1 MNIEMDT
8 MKKEMGG
15 AFVVAWLIV
24 GMGWGS
30 LEAAL
35 IMAAAWMTFS
45 GAHILPVVTWM
56 HMMTGDLSDAEG
68 NWMANG
74 MRLVAQIVGGVL
86 AIALATEVGA
96 VETTWDLVQ
105 PGFDTPGTWDAIGM
119 VAAGAIFWMVHTR
132 ADSAWVSAF
141 AVMVLAGT
149 MGMTYDVLDAEG
161 AVAATVSTTG
171 AGEMASSI
179 MSSGEDIV
187 NIATAWIVSGLLCGL
202 GALLATK
209 MDELIE

>member
-1 MNIEMDT
+1 MDIEMDT
-8 MKKEMGG
+8 MKREMGG
-15 AFVVAWLIV
+15 AFVVAWLVV

-35 IMAAAWMTFS
+35 IMAAAWMAFS

-74 MRLVAQIVGGVL
+74 MRLVAQIVGAVL

-96 VETTWDLVQ
+96 VETSWDLVQ
-105 PGFDTPGTWDAIGM
+105 PGFDTPGTWEAIGM

-149 MGMTYDVLDAEG
+149 MGMTYEAGDA
-161 AVAATVSTTG
+161 VVSTTG

-187 NIATAWIVSGLLCGL
+187 NIATAWIVSGVLCGL

>member
-1 MNIEMDT
+1 MDIEMDT
-8 MKKEMGG
+8 MKREVGG
-15 AFVVAWLIV
+15 AFVVAWLVV

-35 IMAAAWMTFS
+35 IMAAAWMAFS

-74 MRLVAQIVGGVL
+74 MRLVAQIVGAVL

-96 VETTWDLVQ
+96 VETSWDLVQ
-105 PGFDTPGTWDAIGM
+105 PGFDTPGTWEAIGM

-149 MGMTYDVLDAEG
+149 MGMTYEAGDA
-161 AVAATVSTTG
+161 VVSTTG

-187 NIATAWIVSGLLCGL
+187 NIATAWIVSGVLCGV

-209 MDELIE
+209 LDEMIE

>member
-1 MNIEMDT
+1 MDIEMDT
-8 MKKEMGG
+8 MKREVGG
-15 AFVVAWLIV
+15 AFVVAWLVV

-35 IMAAAWMTFS
+35 IMAAAWMAFS

-74 MRLVAQIVGGVL
+74 MRLVAQIVGAVL

-96 VETTWDLVQ
+96 VETSWDLVQ

-149 MGMTYDVLDAEG
+149 MGMTYEAGDA
-161 AVAATVSTTG
+161 VVSTTG

-187 NIATAWIVSGLLCGL
+187 NIATAWIVSGLLCGV

-209 MDELIE
+209 LDEMIE

>member
-1 MNIEMDT
+1 MDIEMDT
-8 MKKEMGG
+8 MKREVGG
-15 AFVVAWLIV
+15 AFVVAWLVV

-35 IMAAAWMTFS
+35 IMAAAWMAFS

-74 MRLVAQIVGGVL
+74 MRLVAQIVGAVL

-96 VETTWDLVQ
+96 VETSWDLVQ

-149 MGMTYDVLDAEG
+149 MGMTYEVGDA
-161 AVAATVSTTG
+161 VVSTTG

-187 NIATAWIVSGLLCGL
+187 NIATAWIVSGLLCGV

-209 MDELIE
+209 MDEMIE

>member
-1 MNIEMDT
+1 MDIDMDT
-8 MKKEMGG
+8 MKREMGG

-74 MRLVAQIVGGVL
+74 MRLVAQIVGAVL

-96 VETTWDLVQ
+96 VETSWDLVQ

-149 MGMTYDVLDAEG
+149 MGMTYEVGDA
-161 AVAATVSTTG
+161 VVSTTG

-187 NIATAWIVSGLLCGL
+187 NIATAWIVSGLLCGV

-209 MDELIE
+209 MDEMIE

>member
-1 MNIEMDT
+1 MDIEMDT
-8 MKKEMGG
+8 MKREMGG
-15 AFVVAWLIV
+15 AFVVAWLVV

-35 IMAAAWMTFS
+35 MMAAAWMAFS

-74 MRLVAQIVGGVL
+74 MRLVAQIVGAVL

-96 VETTWDLVQ
+96 VETSWDLVQ

-149 MGMTYDVLDAEG
+149 MGMTYEAGE
-161 AVAATVSTTG
+161 AVVSTTG

-187 NIATAWIVSGLLCGL
+187 NIATAWIVSGLLCGV

-209 MDELIE
+209 MDEMIE

>member
-1 MNIEMDT
+1 MDIEMDT
-8 MKKEMGG
+8 MKREMGG
-15 AFVVAWLIV
+15 AFVVAWLVV

-35 IMAAAWMTFS
+35 MMAAAWMAFS

-74 MRLVAQIVGGVL
+74 MRLVAQIVGAVL

-96 VETTWDLVQ
+96 VETSWDLVQ
-105 PGFDTPGTWDAIGM
+105 PGFDTPGTWEAIGM

-149 MGMTYDVLDAEG
+149 MGMTYEAGDA
-161 AVAATVSTTG
+161 VVSTTG
-171 AGEMASSI
+171 AGEMATSI

-187 NIATAWIVSGLLCGL
+187 NIATAWIVSGVLCGL

>member
-1 MNIEMDT
+1 MDIDMDT
-8 MKKEMGG
+8 MKREMGG

-74 MRLVAQIVGGVL
+74 MRLVAQIVGAVL

-96 VETTWDLVQ
+96 VETSWDLVQ
-105 PGFDTPGTWDAIGM
+105 PGFDTPGTWEAIGM

-149 MGMTYDVLDAEG
+149 MGMTYEVGDA
-161 AVAATVSTTG
+161 VVSTTG

-187 NIATAWIVSGLLCGL
+187 NIATAWIVSGVLCGL

>member
-1 MNIEMDT
+1 MDIDMDT
-8 MKKEMGG
+8 MKREMGG

-35 IMAAAWMTFS
+35 IMAAAWMAFS

-74 MRLVAQIVGGVL
+74 MRLVAQIVGAVL

-96 VETTWDLVQ
+96 VETSWDLVQ
-105 PGFDTPGTWDAIGM
+105 PGFDTPGTWEAIGM

-149 MGMTYDVLDAEG
+149 MGMTYEAGDA
-161 AVAATVSTTG
+161 VVSTTG

-187 NIATAWIVSGLLCGL
+187 NIATAWIVSGVLCGL

>member
-1 MNIEMDT
+1 MDIEMDT

-35 IMAAAWMTFS
+35 MMAAAWMAFS

-74 MRLVAQIVGGVL
+74 MRLVAQIVGAVL

-105 PGFDTPGTWDAIGM
+105 PGFDTPKTWDAIGM

-149 MGMTYDVLDAEG
+149 MGMTYEAGDA
-161 AVAATVSTTG
+161 VVSTTG

-187 NIATAWIVSGLLCGL
+187 NIATAWIVSGVLCGL

>member
-1 MNIEMDT
+1 MDIDMDT
-8 MKKEMGG
+8 MKREMGG

-74 MRLVAQIVGGVL
+74 MRLVAQIVGAVL

-96 VETTWDLVQ
+96 VETSWDLVQ
-105 PGFDTPGTWDAIGM
+105 PGFDTPGTWEAIGM

-149 MGMTYDVLDAEG
+149 MGMTYEAGDA
-161 AVAATVSTTG
+161 VVSTTG

-187 NIATAWIVSGLLCGL
+187 NIATAWIVSGLLCGV

-209 MDELIE
+209 LDEMIE

>member
-1 MNIEMDT
+1 MDIEMDT
-8 MKKEMGG
+8 MKREVGG
-15 AFVVAWLIV
+15 AFVVAWLVV

-35 IMAAAWMTFS
+35 IMAAAWMAFS

-74 MRLVAQIVGGVL
+74 MRLVAQIVGAVL

-96 VETTWDLVQ
+96 VETSWDLVQ
-105 PGFDTPGTWDAIGM
+105 PGFDTPGTWEAIGM

-149 MGMTYDVLDAEG
+149 MGMTYEVGDA
-161 AVAATVSTTG
+161 VVSTTG

-187 NIATAWIVSGLLCGL
+187 NIATAWIVSGVLCGL

>member
-1 MNIEMDT
+1 MDIEMDT
-8 MKKEMGG
+8 MKREVGG
-15 AFVVAWLIV
+15 AFVVAWLVV

-35 IMAAAWMTFS
+35 IMAAAWMAFS

-74 MRLVAQIVGGVL
+74 MRLVAQIVGAVL

-96 VETTWDLVQ
+96 VETSWDLVQ
-105 PGFDTPGTWDAIGM
+105 PGFDTPGTWEAIGM

-149 MGMTYDVLDAEG
+149 MGMTYEAGDA
-161 AVAATVSTTG
+161 VVSTTG

-187 NIATAWIVSGLLCGL
+187 NIATAWIVSGLLCGV

-209 MDELIE
+209 MDEMIE

>member
-1 MNIEMDT
+1 MDIEMDT
-8 MKKEMGG
+8 MKREMGG
-15 AFVVAWLIV
+15 AFVVAWLVV

-35 IMAAAWMTFS
+35 MMAAAWMAFS

-74 MRLVAQIVGGVL
+74 MRLVAQIVGAVL

-96 VETTWDLVQ
+96 VETSWDSVQ
-105 PGFDTPGTWDAIGM
+105 PGFDTPGTWEAIGM

-149 MGMTYDVLDAEG
+149 MGMTYEAGDA
-161 AVAATVSTTG
+161 VVSTTG

-187 NIATAWIVSGLLCGL
+187 NIATAWIVSGLLCGV

-209 MDELIE
+209 MDEMIE

>member
-1 MNIEMDT
+1 MDIEMDT
-8 MKKEMGG
+8 MKREMGG
-15 AFVVAWLIV
+15 AFVVAWLVV

-35 IMAAAWMTFS
+35 MMAAAWMAFS

-74 MRLVAQIVGGVL
+74 MRLVAQIVGAVL

-96 VETTWDLVQ
+96 VETSWDLVQ

-149 MGMTYDVLDAEG
+149 MGMTYEAGDA
-161 AVAATVSTTG
+161 VVSTTG

-187 NIATAWIVSGLLCGL
+187 NIATAWIVSGVLCGL

>member
-1 MNIEMDT
+1 MDIEMDT
-8 MKKEMGG
+8 MKREVGG
-15 AFVVAWLIV
+15 AFVVAWLVV

-35 IMAAAWMTFS
+35 IMAAAWMAFS

-74 MRLVAQIVGGVL
+74 MRLVAQIVGAVL

-96 VETTWDLVQ
+96 VETSWDLVQ

-149 MGMTYDVLDAEG
+149 MGMTYEAGDA
-161 AVAATVSTTG
+161 VVSTTG

-187 NIATAWIVSGLLCGL
+187 NIATAWIVSGVLCGL

>member
-1 MNIEMDT
+1 MDIDMDT
-8 MKKEMGG
+8 MKREMGG

-74 MRLVAQIVGGVL
+74 MRLVAQIVGAVL

-96 VETTWDLVQ
+96 VETSWDLVQ
-105 PGFDTPGTWDAIGM
+105 PGFDTPGTWEAIGM

-149 MGMTYDVLDAEG
+149 MGMTYEVGDA
-161 AVAATVSTTG
+161 VVSTTG

-209 MDELIE
+209 LDEMIE

>member
-1 MNIEMDT
+1 MDIEMDT
-8 MKKEMGG
+8 MKREVGG
-15 AFVVAWLIV
+15 AFVVAWLVV

-74 MRLVAQIVGGVL
+74 MRLVAQIVGAVL

-96 VETTWDLVQ
+96 VETSWDLVQ
-105 PGFDTPGTWDAIGM
+105 PGFDTPGTWEAIGM

-149 MGMTYDVLDAEG
+149 MGMTYEVGDA
-161 AVAATVSTTG
+161 VVSTTG

-187 NIATAWIVSGLLCGL
+187 NIATAWIVSGVLCGL

>member
-1 MNIEMDT
+1 MDIDMDT
-8 MKKEMGG
+8 MKREMGG

-74 MRLVAQIVGGVL
+74 MRLVAQIVGAVL

-96 VETTWDLVQ
+96 VETSWDLVQ

-149 MGMTYDVLDAEG
+149 MGMTYEVGDA
-161 AVAATVSTTG
+161 VVSTTG

-187 NIATAWIVSGLLCGL
+187 NIATAWIVSGLLCGV

-209 MDELIE
+209 LDEMIE

>member
-1 MNIEMDT
+1 MDIEMDT
-8 MKKEMGG
+8 MKREMGG
-15 AFVVAWLIV
+15 AFVVAWLVV

-35 IMAAAWMTFS
+35 MMAAAWMAFS

-74 MRLVAQIVGGVL
+74 MRLVAQIVGAVL

-96 VETTWDLVQ
+96 VETSWDLVQ

-149 MGMTYDVLDAEG
+149 MGMTYEAGDA
-161 AVAATVSTTG
+161 VVSTTG

-187 NIATAWIVSGLLCGL
+187 NIATAWIVSGLLCGV

-209 MDELIE
+209 MDEMIE

>member
-1 MNIEMDT
+1 MDIEMDT
-8 MKKEMGG
+8 MKREVGG
-15 AFVVAWLIV
+15 AFVVAWLVV

-35 IMAAAWMTFS
+35 IMAAAWMAFS

-74 MRLVAQIVGGVL
+74 MRLVAQIVGAVL

-96 VETTWDLVQ
+96 VETSWDLVQ

-149 MGMTYDVLDAEG
+149 MGMTYEVGDA
-161 AVAATVSTTG
+161 VVSTTG

-187 NIATAWIVSGLLCGL
+187 NIATAWIVSGVLCGL

>member
-1 MNIEMDT
+1 MDIEMDT
-8 MKKEMGG
+8 MKREMGG
-15 AFVVAWLIV
+15 AFVVAWLVV

-35 IMAAAWMTFS
+35 MMAAAWMAFS

-56 HMMTGDLSDAEG
+56 HMMTGDLGDAEG

-74 MRLVAQIVGGVL
+74 MRLVAQIVGAVL

-96 VETTWDLVQ
+96 VETSWDLVQ

-149 MGMTYDVLDAEG
+149 MGMTYEAGDA
-161 AVAATVSTTG
+161 VVSTTG

-187 NIATAWIVSGLLCGL
+187 NIATAWIVSGLLCGV

-209 MDELIE
+209 MDEMIE

>member
-1 MNIEMDT
+1 MDIEMDT
-8 MKKEMGG
+8 MKREMGG
-15 AFVVAWLIV
+15 AFVVAWLVV

-35 IMAAAWMTFS
+35 MMAAAWMAFS

-74 MRLVAQIVGGVL
+74 MRLVAQIVGAVL

-96 VETTWDLVQ
+96 VETSWDLVQ
-105 PGFDTPGTWDAIGM
+105 PGFDTPGTWEAIGM

-149 MGMTYDVLDAEG
+149 MGMTYEAGDA
-161 AVAATVSTTG
+161 VVSTTG

-187 NIATAWIVSGLLCGL
+187 NIATAWIVSGLLCGV

-209 MDELIE
+209 MDEMIE

>member
-1 MNIEMDT
+1 MDIEMDT
-8 MKKEMGG
+8 MKREVGG

-74 MRLVAQIVGGVL
+74 MRLVAQIVGAVL

-96 VETTWDLVQ
+96 VETSWDLVQ
-105 PGFDTPGTWDAIGM
+105 PGFDTPGTWEAIGM

-149 MGMTYDVLDAEG
+149 MGMTYEVGDA
-161 AVAATVSTTG
+161 VVSTTG

-187 NIATAWIVSGLLCGL
+187 NIATAWIVSGVLCGL

>member
-1 MNIEMDT
+1 MDIEMDT
-8 MKKEMGG
+8 MKREVGG
-15 AFVVAWLIV
+15 AFVVAWLVV

-35 IMAAAWMTFS
+35 IMAAAWMAFS

-74 MRLVAQIVGGVL
+74 MRLVAQIVGAVL

-96 VETTWDLVQ
+96 VETSWDLVQ
-105 PGFDTPGTWDAIGM
+105 PGFDTPGTWEAIGM

-149 MGMTYDVLDAEG
+149 MGMTYEAGDA
-161 AVAATVSTTG
+161 VVSTTG

-187 NIATAWIVSGLLCGL
+187 NIATAWIVSGVLCGL

>member
-1 MNIEMDT
+1 MDIEMDT
-8 MKKEMGG
+8 MKREVGG
-15 AFVVAWLIV
+15 AFVVAWLVV

-74 MRLVAQIVGGVL
+74 MRLVAQIVGAVL

-96 VETTWDLVQ
+96 VETSWDLVQ
-105 PGFDTPGTWDAIGM
+105 PGFDTPGTWEAIGM

-149 MGMTYDVLDAEG
+149 MGMTYEAGDA
-161 AVAATVSTTG
+161 VVSTTG

-187 NIATAWIVSGLLCGL
+187 NIATAWIVSGLLCGV

-209 MDELIE
+209 MDEMIE

>member
-1 MNIEMDT
+1 MDIEMDT
-8 MKKEMGG
+8 MKREMGG

-35 IMAAAWMTFS
+35 MMAAAWMAFS

-74 MRLVAQIVGGVL
+74 MRLVAQIVGAVL

-96 VETTWDLVQ
+96 VETSWDLVQ
-105 PGFDTPGTWDAIGM
+105 PGFDTPGTWEAIGM

-149 MGMTYDVLDAEG
+149 MGMTYEAGDA
-161 AVAATVSTTG
+161 VVSTTG

-187 NIATAWIVSGLLCGL
+187 NIATAWIVSGLLCGV

>member
-1 MNIEMDT
+1 MDIEMDT
-8 MKKEMGG
+8 MKREMGG
-15 AFVVAWLIV
+15 AFVVAWLVV

-35 IMAAAWMTFS
+35 MMAAAWMAFS

-74 MRLVAQIVGGVL
+74 MRLVAQIVGAVL

-96 VETTWDLVQ
+96 VETSWDLVQ
-105 PGFDTPGTWDAIGM
+105 PGFDTPGTWEAIGM

-149 MGMTYDVLDAEG
+149 MGMTYEAGDA
-161 AVAATVSTTG
+161 VVSTTG

-187 NIATAWIVSGLLCGL
+187 NIATAWIVSGVLCGL

>member
-1 MNIEMDT
+1 MDIEMDT
-8 MKKEMGG
+8 MKREMGG
-15 AFVVAWLIV
+15 AFVVAWLVV

-35 IMAAAWMTFS
+35 MMAAAWMAFS

-56 HMMTGDLSDAEG
+56 HMMTGDLGDAEG

-74 MRLVAQIVGGVL
+74 MRLVAQIVGAVL

-96 VETTWDLVQ
+96 VETSWDLVQ

-149 MGMTYDVLDAEG
+149 MGMTYEAGDA
-161 AVAATVSTTG
+161 VVSTTG

-187 NIATAWIVSGLLCGL
+187 NIATAWIVSGVLCGL

>member
-1 MNIEMDT
+1 MDIDMDT
-8 MKKEMGG
+8 MKREMGG

-74 MRLVAQIVGGVL
+74 MRLVAQIVGAVL

-96 VETTWDLVQ
+96 VETSWDLVQ
-105 PGFDTPGTWDAIGM
+105 PGFDTPGTWEAIGM
-119 VAAGAIFWMVHTR
+119 LAAGAIFWMVHAR

-149 MGMTYDVLDAEG
+149 MGMTYEVGDA
-161 AVAATVSTTG
+161 VVSTTG

-187 NIATAWIVSGLLCGL
+187 NIATAWIVSGVLCGL

-209 MDELIE
+209 LDEMIE

>member
-1 MNIEMDT
+1 MDIDMDT
-8 MKKEMGG
+8 MKREMGG

-74 MRLVAQIVGGVL
+74 MRLVAQIVGAVL

-96 VETTWDLVQ
+96 VETSWDLVQ
-105 PGFDTPGTWDAIGM
+105 PGFDTPGTWEAIGM

-149 MGMTYDVLDAEG
+149 MGMTYEAGDA
-161 AVAATVSTTG
+161 VVSTTG

-187 NIATAWIVSGLLCGL
+187 NIATAWIVSGLLCGV

-209 MDELIE
+209 MDEMIE

>member
-1 MNIEMDT
+1 MDIEMDT
-8 MKKEMGG
+8 MKREVGG
-15 AFVVAWLIV
+15 AFVVAWLVV

-74 MRLVAQIVGGVL
+74 MRLVAQIVGAVL

-96 VETTWDLVQ
+96 VETSWDLVQ

-149 MGMTYDVLDAEG
+149 MGMTYEVGDA
-161 AVAATVSTTG
+161 VVSTTG

-187 NIATAWIVSGLLCGL
+187 NIATAWIVSGLLCGV

-209 MDELIE
+209 MDEMIE